1 MYNPS
6 VEPTPK
12 TLDIDRAISMADKYG
27 DEHSAS
33 VLRYIATNK
42 ATLNTEMIRFQEN
55 CDRFDNLYYPNVMT
69 RYGADHWPEDPNLK
83 IAGKSHVSVNSHGT
97 FVDVPAALQSVT
109 PVENILPSSP
119 DPTAAQISAE
129 VERLY
134 FAWKEGNEAETKY
147 HKACI
152 VKGLYGKTAAKVIW
166 DDELQLP
173 TFEVIE
179 QPRNLYLGYASNNY
193 NRLEWACY
201 TWLIAP
207 YQAIEDYGL
216 NVQDVTVTDPQDG
229 TVYALPWVS
238 LPHQNAGVGFDPRT
252 VGNRDWLH
260 PASAGMLEVN
270 DFWCRKPS
278 QAPEFGRRTPMTTWN
293 YVTVGNVVVSETEYP
308 EYGGELPFI
317 PLFNSFVPGV
327 PEGRSDL
334 FDIEQLLREKDERIS
349 SFSTMIGKSVGRQYW
364 QAVGPDMDVVPANLR
379 PKPDGIITAGPGA
392 RIEPIEAPTY
402 PFEVEAYLS
411 RIDKE
416 ITEVSG
422 LNDLLRGLAPNQ
434 ALSSSKAIN
443 MLVSQFET
451 RIRLRRSMYYKWRED
466 IWNLA
471 KTVWGNKVSAMKP
484 ILALAGKLVQD
495 PPSLNPR
502 DDMETTQRALNLV
515 NGRTW
520 SLERAMDAT
529 GVEDPESEKALIRQ
543 ERSDVGLNPE
553 AMQAQLALMAMMQQ
567 MQAQQAAMQQQ
578 LGPQQPAPGE
588 EDVEA
593 MAQASN
599 RSAADQRTPNGVS
612 GASLQ
617 GEEDGA
623 VAPPGSSAAFGGEGQ
638 NSALNQTL
646 ISEGEAQNR
655 ILLQQPLDEG

>member
-1 MYNPS
+1 MS
-6 VEPTPK
+6 ET
-12 TLDIDRAISMADKYG
+12 YG

-33 VLRYIATNK
+33 VLRYIATKK
-42 ATLNTEMIRFQEN
+42 ATLNTEMVRFQQN
-55 CDRFDNLYYPNVMT
+55 CDRYDNLYYPNVLT
-69 RYGADHWPEDPNLK
+69 KYGADHWPEDPNLQ
-83 IAGKSHVSVNSHGT
+83 IAGKSHVSVNSHPT

-109 PVENILPSSP
+109 PVENILPVSP
-119 DPTAAQISAE
+119 EPMAQAMSAE

-134 FAWKEGNEAETKY
+134 FAWKDANEAETKY
-147 HKACI
+147 HKGAV

-166 DDELQLP
+166 DEEMQLP

-193 NRLEWACY
+193 QRLEWACY
-201 TWLIAP
+201 TWLVAP
-207 YQAIEDYGL
+207 YQAIEEWGL
-216 NVQDVTVTDPQDG
+216 HVQDVTVTDPDG
-229 TVYALPWVS
+229 ETFALPWVA
-238 LPHQNAGVGFDPRT
+238 LPHMNAGSGHDPRIE
-252 VGNRDWLH
+252 GGRDWLS

-270 DFWCRKPS
+270 DFWCRRP
-278 QAPEFGRRTPMTTWN
+278 AADPEFGKRTPMMTWN
-293 YVTVGNVVVSETEYP
+293 YVTVGNVVVSETAYE
-308 EYGGELPFI
+308 EYGGELPFV

-334 FDIEQLLREKDERIS
+334 FDLEQLLREKDERIS

-364 QAVGPDMDVVPANLR
+364 QAVGPEMDVVPANLR

-392 RIEPIEAPTY
+392 RIEPIDAPQY
-402 PFEVEAYLS
+402 PFEVETYLA

-451 RIRLRRSMYYKWRED
+451 RIMLRRAMYYKWREN

-471 KTVWGNKVSAMKP
+471 KTVWGNKKKEMAPVLAM
-484 ILALAGKLVQD
+484 AGKLVQE
-495 PPSLNPR
+495 PPSLTPR

-529 GVEDPESEKALIRQ
+529 GVEDPEAEKALIRK
-543 ERSDVGLNPE
+543 ERNDVGINPE
-553 AMQAQLALMAMMQQ
+553 AVQAQIALMAMMQQ
-567 MQAQQAAMQQQ
+567 MQMQQAQMQQAA
-578 LGPQQPAPGE
+578 GPQQPQPGE
-588 EDVEA
+588 DDAQA
-593 MAQASN
+593 MAQAQN
-599 RSAADQRTPNGVS
+599 RAAADERTPEGVP
-612 GASLQ
+612 GASMQ
-617 GEEDGA
+617 GEEDQA
-623 VAPPGSSAAFGGEGQ
+623 VAPPGSSAAFAGDGQ

-655 ILLQQPLDEG
+655 VLLQQPLSEE